1 MSSNLGGVG
10 SRVLAVHVKEG
21 VAGAPLQPGQLHD
34 VRAQPV
40 RRLLVK
46 NTERMLFY
54 GEILQFFLLIFSN
67 EIFTIVHL
75 LLCRG
80 GGIKLLKVRVAC
92 RSSHWLPENKQF
104 HLFPLKS
111 FLFGKPFENG

>member
-54 GEILQFFLLIFSN
+54 RGILQFFRMRFSPAVVQRRRHKAV
-67 EIFTIVHL
+67 EGK
-75 LLCRG
+75 G
-80 GGIKLLKVRVAC
+80 GLQEQPLVA
-92 RSSHWLPENKQF
+92 
-104 HLFPLKS
+104 
-111 FLFGKPFENG
+111 